1 MSADMPGQGNSIA
14 VLVIV
19 AASLALCNADVS
31 HLSRSYLPPQSIGY
45 NGGYNG
51 YSGGYNTGYSSYPT
65 TYSTGGYYSGS
76 GSTYGS
82 PLISSSYK
90 SYAVPQ
96 YNAYAA
102 PSRTYLPADT
112 GYSGYSGY
120 NGLDTKYAS
129 NGGYVY

>member
-1 MSADMPGQGNSIA
+1 MNFNGLLAIVGA
-14 VLVIV
+14 CLV
-19 AASLALCNADVS
+19 ALCAADVS

-51 YSGGYNTGYSSYPT
+51 YNTGYNTGGYSAYPG
-65 TYSTGGYYSGS
+65 YSNGGYYTGS
-76 GSTYGS
+76 GSSYSS

-90 SYAVPQ
+90 SYVVPQ
-96 YNAYAA
+96 YTAGYAA